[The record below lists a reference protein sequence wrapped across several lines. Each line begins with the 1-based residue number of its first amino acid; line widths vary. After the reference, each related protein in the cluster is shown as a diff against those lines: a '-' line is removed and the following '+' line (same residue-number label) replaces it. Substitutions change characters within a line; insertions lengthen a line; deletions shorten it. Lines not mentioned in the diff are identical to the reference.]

1 MHGRVLFNIGRFC
14 LNNSSAGRCHANIR
28 QHQLVGALLRT
39 LHNKSIIKQFIYWQ
53 MLIYSPLLATL
64 ATVARLIT
72 AYLLLIA
79 VLNKLYTLLLHVP
92 SYFRTTRCDR
102 RMGTCNK

>member
-1 MHGRVLFNIGRFC
+1 
-14 LNNSSAGRCHANIR
+14 
-28 QHQLVGALLRT
+28 
-39 LHNKSIIKQFIYWQ
+39 